1 MHEKHEIHT
10 SSSHPDFPFSSK
22 ASAATGHTA
31 TQAPQPIQ
39 VSLSTVTGIIRVLL
53 YELHKVYHPTI
64 LLVNANLSDEFE
76 SVQCSLLDLFCHR
89 FR

>member
-1 MHEKHEIHT
+1 MIAETGQTGMHEKHEIHV

-22 ASAATGHTA
+22 ASAATGQTP

-53 YELHKVYHPTI
+53 YEHLKYSTP
-64 LLVNANLSDEFE
+64 
-76 SVQCSLLDLFCHR
+76 LFC
-89 FR
+89 